1 MSRWTADERVPLSDV
16 IPICRGELRHAVK
29 AEHARSV
36 TAVLARR
43 CRLAMVDQGDAER
56 LVPLV
61 NDLLEEHQDTT
72 PAGADQLNLAL

>member
-1 MSRWTADERVPLSDV
+1 M
-16 IPICRGELRHAVK
+16 K
-29 AEHARSV
+29 AEHARTV

-43 CRLAMVDQGDAER
+43 CRLAMVDQDDAER